1 MWKTHGVTQPHEMMQ
16 IRDEFEAKER
26 DKQAMLEMTR
36 DRAGT
41 SKGRH
46 DDDPQYVSYVP
57 LPEQREIELR
67 VMAKKKSELLAKYA
81 TDTLLKQQE
90 QAKQLL
96 NIDQ

>member
-1 MWKTHGVTQPHEMMQ
+1 MHAVQ
-16 IRDEFEAKER
+16 IREEFEAKEK
-26 DKQAMLEMTR
+26 DKQDMLEMTR
-36 DRAGT
+36 NRAGT
-41 SKGRH
+41 SGRK
-46 DDDPQYVSYVP
+46 DDDEPQYVSYVP

-81 TDTLLKQQE
+81 TDDLLKQQE